1 MTQSTQGAAAP
12 TPSTPTLAQHR
23 AFRFVAAR
31 IEAVDTSPFYA
42 GYIHGLIQA
51 LSMAGVITIEQ
62 ACKLEEAQERAS
74 CNAFNRRAVGGA
86 A

>member
-1 MTQSTQGAAAP
+1 MIQSAP
-12 TPSTPTLAQHR
+12 GVTAPSIPTLAQHR
-23 AFRFVAAR
+23 AYRFVIAR

-51 LSMAGVITIEQ
+51 LTMAGAITVKQ
-62 ACKLEEAQERAS
+62 ACDLEQIQETAS
-74 CNAFNRRAVGGA
+74 CDAFNRRAVGGA